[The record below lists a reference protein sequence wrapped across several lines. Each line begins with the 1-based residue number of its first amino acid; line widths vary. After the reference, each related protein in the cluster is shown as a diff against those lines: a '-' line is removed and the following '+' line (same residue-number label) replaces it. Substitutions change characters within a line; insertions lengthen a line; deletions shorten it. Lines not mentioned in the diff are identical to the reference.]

1 MKEYFFNVLVMAL
14 ACALLAALTFLIGRE
29 GATAGAVTAGALYG
43 VVGSL
48 AYCFG
53 GMMNEDD
60 GTFNGKRLLAMLI
73 AGVVAGVAGGFLIG
87 VG

>member
-1 MKEYFFNVLVMAL
+1 MKEYFFNVLVMVIV
-14 ACALLAALTFLIGRE
+14 CSLLAALTFLIGRE
-29 GATAGAVTAGALYG
+29 GVTAGAVTAGALYG
-43 VVGSL
+43 VVGAL